1 LWFVGSLNL
10 YICGN
15 GTICADGIT
24 ADISELSAPSGPR
37 SFTLSV
43 MSDVLVG
50 VNEEIV
56 TVSRKSEQLNK
67 EEFIVVTT
75 LF

>member
-1 LWFVGSLNL
+1 
-10 YICGN
+10 
-15 GTICADGIT
+15 
-24 ADISELSAPSGPR
+24 
-37 SFTLSV
+37 